1 MSSLRQG
8 LNLKLL
14 QKLSPQQI
22 QLMKLLQI
30 PVANLEQRIKE
41 ELQENPAL
49 EEGNE
54 EMEEYDT
61 RDEDEITPSDDEE
74 IGEREEVLSLD
85 EYLSDDDIPDY
96 KLSVNNHS
104 ADDERKET
112 PHVVQGNF
120 QDLLLSQI

>member
-1 MSSLRQG
+1 MSNLRQG
-8 LNLKLL
+8 LHQRLQ

-54 EMEEYDT
+54 HEEEEDDT
-61 RDEDEITPSDDEE
+61 KDEEEITDQEE
-74 IGEREEVLSLD
+74 SEELSEREEEISLD
-85 EYLSDDDIPDY
+85 EYLDEGEIPDY
-96 KLSVNNHS
+96 KTSSSNVS
-104 ADDERKET
+104 PDE
-112 PHVVQGNF
+112 
-120 QDLLLSQI
+120 